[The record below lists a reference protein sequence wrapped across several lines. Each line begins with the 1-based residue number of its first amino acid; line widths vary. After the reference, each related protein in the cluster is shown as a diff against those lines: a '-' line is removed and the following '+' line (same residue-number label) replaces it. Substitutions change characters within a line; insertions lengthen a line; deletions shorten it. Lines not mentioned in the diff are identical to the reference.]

1 MLFYCL
7 NALER
12 EFDMTDITRE
22 LTAYVLVR
30 TDLPS
35 MNPGKM
41 AAQVHH
47 AGVQMMAK
55 HGKRKLV
62 QDYVNDGI
70 DQGAIYFNTTIVLG
84 ATLNDIVQRGQAA
97 GAASEDVVVFNT
109 ITDPSYPFFVES
121 EEIANLIPQTDT
133 IKIVKVLDNGR
144 VLMVRE
150 EVTCAWF
157 IGDRNDI
164 RFRCLFEGLNLH
176 P

>member
-1 MLFYCL
+1 M
-7 NALER
+7 E
-12 EFDMTDITRE
+12 ESTRD
-22 LTAYVLVR
+22 LAVYVLLR

-35 MNPGKM
+35 MNPGKA

-62 QDYVNDGI
+62 QDYVDAGI
-70 DQGAIYFNTTIVLG
+70 EQGAVYFNTTLVLG
-84 ATLNDIVQRGQAA
+84 ATITDIIQRGQAA
-97 GAASEDVVVFNT
+97 CVAGEDVVVFNT
-109 ITDPSYPFFVES
+109 VTDPSYPFFVENM
-121 EEIANLIPQTDT
+121 EIASLIPQDDKTKI
-133 IKIVKVLDNGR
+133 IKTMDDGR

-157 IGDRNDI
+157 CGDRNDV

>member
-1 MLFYCL
+1 MEE
-7 NALER
+7 N
-12 EFDMTDITRE
+12 TRD
-22 LTAYVLVR
+22 LVVYILLR

-35 MNPGKM
+35 MNPGKA

-62 QDYVNDGI
+62 QDYVADGVA
-70 DQGAIYFNTTIVLG
+70 QGAVYFNTTLVLG
-84 ATLNDIVQRGQAA
+84 ATLTDITQRGQAA
-97 GAASEDVVVFNT
+97 GAAGDDVVVFNT
-109 ITDPSYPFFVES
+109 VTDPSYPFFVENS
-121 EEIANLIPQTDT
+121 EVADLISESVARA
-133 IKIVKVLDNGR
+133 IKQMPDGR

-157 IGDRNDI
+157 CGDRNDV
-164 RFRCLFEGLNLH
+164 RFRCLFDGLDLH